1 MRHTPQTRRPG
12 FFIAACLAGCCVS
25 VFTGRSPADPPPAA
39 TQPATAPAPA
49 PGILPAGG
57 LPHIKI
63 DRERRTIDLE
73 ATVVLREAKWLELL
87 ACSPKSREHESI
99 LTVPARPSHIHVALM
114 VLGLEAGA
122 PMRSWLEGEE
132 AKWSPP
138 RGPKV
143 RITILYTK
151 DGKRVEVPANEW
163 VVDQNTHEPMK
174 GDAWVFAGSSIGEVE
189 GEKVYYADLNGTV
202 VSLVNFGDDLL
213 SRDTTMTND
222 NDNSTWGTRTEKIPP
237 VGTKVTL
244 RLTPVDEP
252 ATKPAEKK

>member
-1 MRHTPQTRRPG
+1 MRILFQSWRFG
-12 FFIAACLAGCCVS
+12 VCGVAGLMGWCVLLLW
-25 VFTGRSPADPPPAA
+25 GQSPAAPPPSA
-39 TQPATAPAPA
+39 TSPATTPAT
-49 PGILPAGG
+49 LPAQG
-57 LPHIKI
+57 LPHISI
-63 DRERRTIDLE
+63 DRQHRTIDLE

-99 LTVPARPSHIHVALM
+99 LTVPARPSHIHVALLM
-114 VLGLEAGA
+114 LGLEAGS
-122 PMRSWLEGEE
+122 PMRSWLEGDE

-138 RGPKV
+138 HGPKV
-143 RITILYTK
+143 RITILYEES
-151 DGKRVEVPANEW
+151 GKRVEVPANEW
-163 VVDQNTHEPMK
+163 IINQNTHEPMK
-174 GDAWVFAGSSIGEVE
+174 GNIWLFAGSAIGEVE

-222 NDNSTWGTRTEKIPP
+222 DDNSTWGTRTEKIPP

-252 ATKPAEKK
+252 TTKPADQ